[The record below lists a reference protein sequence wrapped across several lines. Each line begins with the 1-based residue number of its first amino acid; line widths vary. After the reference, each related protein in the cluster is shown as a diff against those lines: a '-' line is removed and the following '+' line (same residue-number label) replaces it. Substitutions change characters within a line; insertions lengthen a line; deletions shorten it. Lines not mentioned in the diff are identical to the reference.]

1 MEKRIKTI
9 MKHKLTEKHLALISA
24 YLSNIAYL
32 LLSIG
37 ETHAEKKIV
46 IKGKELKITF
56 DIKNNNV

>member
-1 MEKRIKTI
+1 
-9 MKHKLTEKHLALISA
+9 MKHKLTEKHLALISS

-46 IKGKELKITF
+46 INGKEIKLTF
-56 DIKNNNV
+56 DIENDNV